1 MDSSEDASL
10 AEIARSVAI
19 KAKTRIGRMA
29 QRGEPM
35 WMKHHQKKLRLS
47 QGDGTISLQTKK
59 GMSARL
65 ELGKIVDGVYVHGII
80 LTLIILDVIC
90 VICELTLAA
99 TICLDPNT
107 SSSSGASGH
116 RRRFLLSS
124 TTSPSPMPQQSVQH
138 DAFCTECMQI
148 QLDVENVLHLMSVTI
163 LFVFLFQICLL
174 VFAYGSDF
182 FKNPFFMLDA
192 VVVIVALV
200 LEIGF
205 HVREGALFVVLLS
218 WRVVRIIHGFYTTV
232 EIQHKETH
240 KKIQH
245 RIMYVHFLPKTNV
258 VTNCC

>member
-1 MDSSEDASL
+1 MWVKQRL
-10 AEIARSVAI
+10 
-19 KAKTRIGRMA
+19 KT
-29 QRGEPM
+29 
-35 WMKHHQKKLRLS
+35 LRPPLD
-47 QGDGTISLQTKK
+47 DGTLSLQTKE

-99 TICLDPNT
+99 TICLDPNA
-107 SSSSGASGH
+107 SSSSAGAGH
-116 RRRFLLSS
+116 RRRFLLS
-124 TTSPSPMPQQSVQH
+124 TAVSPSPASPESVH
-138 DAFCTECMQI
+138 HSVFCNDCMQT
-148 QLDVENVLHLMSVTI
+148 QLDVENVLHVMSVTI
-163 LFVFLFQICLL
+163 LFIFLFQICLL
-174 VFAYGSDF
+174 IVAYGSNF

-240 KKIQH
+240 KTIQH
-245 RIMYVHFLPKTNV
+245 RIMYVNFFHITTIAPHY
-258 VTNCC
+258 

>member
-1 MDSSEDASL
+1 
-10 AEIARSVAI
+10 
-19 KAKTRIGRMA
+19 
-29 QRGEPM
+29 
-35 WMKHHQKKLRLS
+35 MKQHQKMRRSTLDDDTL
-47 QGDGTISLQTKK
+47 SLQTKE

-99 TICLDPNT
+99 TICLDPNA
-107 SSSSGASGH
+107 SSSSAGAGH
-116 RRRFLLSS
+116 RRRFLLS
-124 TTSPSPMPQQSVQH
+124 TAVSPSPASPESVQH
-138 DAFCTECMQI
+138 SVFCNDCMQT
-148 QLDVENVLHLMSVTI
+148 QLDVENVLHVMSVTI
-163 LFVFLFQICLL
+163 LFIFLFQICLL
-174 VFAYGSDF
+174 IVAYGSNF

-245 RIMYVHFLPKTNV
+245 RIMYVNFFLI
-258 VTNCC
+258 